1 MKKLITER
9 VMEGFIAGHGQ
20 GAEFPMDDDTLIT
33 PSAKDVARSNKIKFV
48 DKETYTANNKAE
60 KKGSCCETKEECCE
74 TKQEA
79 CCEEKPA
86 GCEMSYDRQVIVEA
100 VMRILKE
107 KGILDKILDK

>member
-1 MKKLITER
+1 MKKLITEK
-9 VMEGFIAGHGQ
+9 VMEGFVAGHGQ

-48 DKETYTANNKAE
+48 DKETYCANNKAE
-60 KKGSCCETKEECCE
+60 KKESCCE

-79 CCEEKPA
+79 CCEEKPVE
-86 GCEMSYDRQVIVEA
+86 CSMSYDRQVIVEA
-100 VMRILKE
+100 VMRVLQE

>member
-1 MKKLITER
+1 MKKLITEKI
-9 VMEGFIAGHGQ
+9 MEGFVAGHGQ

-48 DKETYTANNKAE
+48 DKETYTANNTE
-60 KKGSCCETKEECCE
+60 KKGSCCETKEE
-74 TKQEA
+74 A
-79 CCEEKPA
+79 CCAETEKGCCGTEPA

-100 VMRILKE
+100 VMRILQE